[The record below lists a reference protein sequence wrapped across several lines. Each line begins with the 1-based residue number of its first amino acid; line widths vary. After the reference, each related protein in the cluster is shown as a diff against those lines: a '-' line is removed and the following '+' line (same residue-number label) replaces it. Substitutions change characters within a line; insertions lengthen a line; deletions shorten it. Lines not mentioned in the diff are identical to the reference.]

1 MTFATTFATYPT
13 LLYGSAALLGLLI
26 GSFINVVIYRLP
38 IMLERTWQE
47 QISESRS
54 ELSSETFNLA
64 VPRSRCPTCSA
75 QLSAIENVPVLS
87 YLALRGRCRHC
98 KSAIP
103 RRYPLVELGASLI
116 SVLIVMTFGYTLSA
130 LAYLIFA
137 WCLLT
142 LSLIDLNHYLLPDD
156 ITLPLLWL
164 GLLVSA
170 TGLGL
175 PEVSLSDSV
184 VGAAAGY
191 FSLWSLFW
199 AFLFATGKEGLGYGD
214 FKLLAALGAW
224 LGWQALL
231 PILLLSSLTGAVIG
245 LALIAFGGRER
256 GAPLPFGPFLAVAGF
271 SMLVWGPKIL
281 AIYTDLFSGL

>member
-13 LLYGSAALLGLLI
+13 LLYGCAALLGLLI

-38 IMLERTWQE
+38 IMLERTWQA

-75 QLSAIENVPVLS
+75 QLSALENVPVLS

-103 RRYPLVELGASLI
+103 RRYLLVELGASLI

-130 LAYLIFA
+130 LAYLIFS

-142 LSLIDLNHYLLPDD
+142 LSLIDLDHYLLPDD

-175 PEVSLSDSV
+175 PDVSLSDSV

-191 FSLWSLFW
+191 LSLWSLFW

-271 SMLVWGPKIL
+271 SMLVWGPRIL
-281 AIYTDLFSGL
+281 AIYTDLFTAL

>member
-13 LLYGSAALLGLLI
+13 LLYGCAALLGLLI

-38 IMLERTWQE
+38 IMLERIWQA

-75 QLSAIENVPVLS
+75 QLSALENVPVLS

-103 RRYPLVELGASLI
+103 RRYLLVELGASLI

-130 LAYLIFA
+130 LAYLIFS

-142 LSLIDLNHYLLPDD
+142 LSLIDLDHYLLPDD

-175 PEVSLSDSV
+175 PDVSLSDSV

-191 FSLWSLFW
+191 LSLWSLFW

-271 SMLVWGPKIL
+271 SMLVWGPRIL
-281 AIYTDLFSGL
+281 AIYTDLFTAL